1 MAVHNCYDRLMTDA
15 ADPAPRRP
23 RNAAATRQVI
33 LDQARELF
41 AQNGYG
47 ATTVKAVAAAAA
59 VSPNLIT
66 RYFGG
71 KEGLFLASAR
81 TELQL
86 DPVFSSP
93 RESLGARLAEGIVRR
108 WSGIDGEDPLLVLQR
123 AAGERPEAAEVL
135 ARFLD
140 TQFLDPLVRCLR
152 GYGFD
157 DAESRARASAVD
169 ALVLGVS
176 TRRRVLRHDLGDP
189 RALQD
194 WLGPVIQ
201 RLIDGS

>member
-1 MAVHNCYDRLMTDA
+1 
-15 ADPAPRRP
+15 
-23 RNAAATRQVI
+23 VI
-33 LDQARELF
+33 LDHARQLF
-41 AQNGYG
+41 AQHGYG

-81 TELQL
+81 IELQL

-93 RESLGARLAEGIVRR
+93 RELLGSRLAEGILHR

-123 AAGERPEAAEVL
+123 AAGERPEAAEALV
-135 ARFLD
+135 RFLD

-152 GYGFD
+152 GYGFST
-157 DAESRARASAVD
+157 AESLARATAID
-169 ALVLGVS
+169 ALVLGLS
-176 TRRRVLRHDLGDP
+176 TRRRVLRHDLDDP

-194 WLGPVIQ
+194 WLSAAIQ
-201 RLIDGS
+201 RLIDGK